1 MVINLSKTT
10 YISLL
15 LSSILIITS
24 CARPRPVLYPNDHFK
39 EVGTKQSLQDIQK
52 CREMAEAAGAN
63 ATVKNGAVKTVEN
76 SVASAGMGA
85 VSGVVGGAIIG
96 DALKGATIGAASGA
110 AYGLMQDFI
119 NGTARQVTNS
129 TYINFVNR
137 CLKEA
142 GYDVEG
148 WE

>member
-1 MVINLSKTT
+1 MIISFSKTI
-10 YISLL
+10 YIFLL

-24 CARPRPVLYPNDHFK
+24 CARPRPVLYPNDHFN
-39 EVGTKQSLQDIQK
+39 EVGAKQSLQDIQK
-52 CREMAEAAGAN
+52 CREMAETAGAN
-63 ATVKNGAVKTVEN
+63 SSTKSNAVRTVEN
-76 SVASAGMGA
+76 SVANAGMGA

-96 DALKGATIGAASGA
+96 DALKGATVGAASGA
-110 AYGLMQDFI
+110 AYGLMREFI
-119 NGTARQVTNS
+119 NGTGRQVTNS